1 MPGASVGGPSEC
13 MELERQLPG
22 LDSTAE
28 STVKCF
34 ASKSRFHTGRIR
46 VQPCAPTGQPAVYV
60 ENGDL
65 TFVAGLSHHPH

>member
-1 MPGASVGGPSEC
+1 

-46 VQPCAPTGQPAVYV
+46 VQPCAPTGQPAVFV
-60 ENGDL
+60 DHGDM
-65 TFVAGLSHHPH
+65 LSATDRCHHPH